1 MPTTIEVTASAIRLC
16 VTDDKRITGLES
28 WPVPAGADPLAAL
41 AAAPLPEGL
50 GRVRVLLH
58 HDDLLTRT
66 LVQPACGPDRLD
78 KLVRFEL
85 GNLAAPGTDDAPPSA
100 ISWHLVPVTGADGD
114 MRVLAQ
120 VARLRLV
127 DRVREA
133 LVTRGAKLA
142 ALSHPAIGLFH
153 AFKAQ
158 APGHQ
163 GVACLID
170 VGGSHV
176 HLVLVKDGDLIF
188 MRSHAPGMDET
199 VRQVAAKRGIT
210 EPDAAALVR
219 KIGAGSPEDLKD
231 LIANQAGAISAAIT
245 ANVRFCRTQF
255 KLTEF
260 EPTHIHVAG
269 AGARAYG
276 FLSTLADRTRLP
288 VRLINPFAGQ
298 ISRLPTDLSDRLAG
312 LPSPW
317 SVAIGGASAQTW
329 ELDALA
335 DERRARAHY
344 WRTDGALK
352 AAAVAAVLL
361 TGIGI
366 VAVET
371 ALARSS
377 GRRVEL
383 EATVPKIQE
392 LAKQVAAGREKQVS
406 DSNRLRWLD
415 AERRPGRIAVELLNC
430 IAKLQDPATCPVVLT
445 GYQLGRQPGMVVV
458 ELAGSATSAKVS
470 AENAIRSF
478 KNGLQQQYPA
488 ITAIEELPTVI
499 EKDRLS
505 FKYRL
510 AIPDG

>member
-1 MPTTIEVTASAIRLC
+1 MSTTIEVTASAIRLC

-28 WPVPAGADPLAAL
+28 WPVPVGADPLVAL
-41 AAAPLPEGL
+41 AAAPLPDGL

-66 LVQPACGPDRLD
+66 LVQPGCAPERLD

-85 GNLAAPGTDDAPPSA
+85 GNLAGPSSDEGLPSA
-100 ISWHLVPVTGADGD
+100 MSWHLVPIAGADGD

-120 VARLRLV
+120 IARLRLV
-127 DRVREA
+127 DQVRKA
-133 LVTRGAKLA
+133 LAMRGAKLA
-142 ALSHPAIGLFH
+142 ALSHPAIGLYH

-163 GVACLID
+163 GIACLID

-176 HLVLVKDGDLIF
+176 HLVLVKDGDLVF

-199 VRQVAAKRGIT
+199 VRQVAAKRGIS

-219 KIGAGSPEDLKD
+219 KITVGSPEDLKD
-231 LIANQAGAISAAIT
+231 LIANQAGAISSAIT
-245 ANVRFCRTQF
+245 ANVRFCRTQL
-255 KLTEF
+255 KLNDF
-260 EPTHIHVAG
+260 EPTQIWVAG
-269 AGARAYG
+269 AGALAHG
-276 FLSTLADRTRLP
+276 FMSTLADRTGLS

-298 ISRLPTDLSDRLAG
+298 ISRLPTDLADRLAG

-317 SVAIGGASAQTW
+317 TVAIGGASAPAW

-335 DERRARAHY
+335 DERRARTHY
-344 WRTDGALK
+344 WRTDGVLK
-352 AAAVAAVLL
+352 VAAVAAVLL
-361 TGIGI
+361 SAIGV
-366 VAVET
+366 VAVEG
-371 ALARSS
+371 ALTRSGS
-377 GRRVEL
+377 RLAEL
-383 EATVPKIQE
+383 EATVPKTQE
-392 LAKQVAAGREKQVS
+392 LAKQVAASREKQIA
-406 DSNRLRWLD
+406 DSNRLLWLD
-415 AERRPGRIAVELLNC
+415 AERRPGRVAIELLNS

-445 GYQLGRQPGMVVV
+445 SYQLGRQPGMLVV

-470 AENAIRSF
+470 AETAIRAF
-478 KNGLQQQYPA
+478 KSGLQHQYPA
-488 ITAIEELPTVI
+488 IAAIDELPTAI

>member
-28 WPVPAGADPLAAL
+28 WPVPVGADPLAAL
-41 AAAPLPEGL
+41 ASVPLPDGL

-66 LVQPACGPDRLD
+66 LVQPACAPERLD

-85 GNLAAPGTDDAPPSA
+85 GDLASPGSDEAPPSA
-100 ISWHLVPVTGADGD
+100 ISWHLVPVAGADGD

-127 DRVREA
+127 DRVRQSLA
-133 LVTRGAKLA
+133 TRGAKLA
-142 ALSHPAIGLFH
+142 ALTHPAIGLFH

-176 HLVLVKDGDLIF
+176 HLVLVKDGDLVF

-199 VRQVAAKRGIT
+199 MRQVAAKRGIP
-210 EPDAAALVR
+210 EADAAALVR
-219 KIGAGSPEDLKD
+219 KISEGSPDDLKD
-231 LIANQAGAISAAIT
+231 LIAHQAGAISAAIT
-245 ANVRFCRTQF
+245 ANVRFCRTQL

-260 EPTHIHVAG
+260 EPTQVFVAG
-269 AGARAYG
+269 AGSLAHG
-276 FLSTLADRTRLP
+276 FVATLAARTHLP

-317 SVAIGGASAQTW
+317 AVVIGGASAPAW

-335 DERRARAHY
+335 DERQARTQY
-344 WRTDGALK
+344 WRSEGALK
-352 AAAVAAVLL
+352 VAAVAAVLFA
-361 TGIGI
+361 GIGI
-366 VAVET
+366 VATET
-371 ALARSS
+371 ALAHAG
-377 GRRVEL
+377 GRLAEL
-383 EATVPKIQE
+383 EATVPKAQD
-392 LAKQVAAGREKQVS
+392 LAKQINAGREKQVA
-406 DSNRLRWLD
+406 DANRLLWLD
-415 AERRPGRIAVELLNC
+415 AERRPGRVAVELLSC
-430 IAKLQDPATCPVVLT
+430 IAHLQDPATCPVVLT
-445 GYQLGRQPGMVVV
+445 SYQLARQPGMLVV
-458 ELAGSATSAKVS
+458 ELSGSATSAKVS
-470 AENAIRSF
+470 AETAIRAF
-478 KNGLQQQYPA
+478 KSGLQQQYPA
-488 ITAIEELPTVI
+488 ITAIDELPTVI
-499 EKDRLS
+499 DKDRLS